1 MGKRPRPPIILQ
13 RGQIVIH
20 LGYHRSGIS
29 PLPFSDEGFE
39 FGMCRMTNPFLF
51 SSFRPSLYAR
61 IDIIMYICFLK

>member
-1 MGKRPRPPIILQ
+1 MGNVLVPPVVQ
-13 RGQIVIH
+13 RGQIV
-20 LGYHRSGIS
+20 IS